1 MAFSEQLSLRAV
13 GIVGLGLI
21 GGSMARAFQ
30 KYTTLRVYGC
40 DTNPQTAMQ
49 AERDGAVDAA
59 GGPELLSRC
68 GLVLVA
74 LYPQQTVTFV
84 REQIERF
91 APGSILVD
99 LCGVK
104 RYPVEN
110 LTSLCAGHGVT
121 FIGGH
126 PMAGKETWGFS
137 GSDADLFQQASMILT
152 PDDHTPPDALALAS
166 ELFRQIG
173 FGRITLTTPEAHD
186 RMIAFTSQLAHVVS
200 SAYIKSPRALQ
211 RSGFSAGSYKDL
223 TRVAKLNPEMWTEL
237 FLENGDDLVEEI
249 DESVLHLNEYR
260 DAISQK
266 DGTRLYTLLDDGR
279 RIKEALQ

>member
-110 LTSLCAGHGVT
+110 LTSL
-121 FIGGH
+121 
-126 PMAGKETWGFS
+126 
-137 GSDADLFQQASMILT
+137 
-152 PDDHTPPDALALAS
+152 
-166 ELFRQIG
+166 
-173 FGRITLTTPEAHD
+173 
-186 RMIAFTSQLAHVVS
+186 
-200 SAYIKSPRALQ
+200 
-211 RSGFSAGSYKDL
+211 
-223 TRVAKLNPEMWTEL
+223 
-237 FLENGDDLVEEI
+237 
-249 DESVLHLNEYR
+249 
-260 DAISQK
+260 
-266 DGTRLYTLLDDGR
+266 
-279 RIKEALQ
+279 

>member
-84 REQIERF
+84 RNRSNGLRRE
-91 APGSILVD
+91 ASWS
-99 LCGVK
+99 
-104 RYPVEN
+104 
-110 LTSLCAGHGVT
+110 TCAG
-121 FIGGH
+121 
-126 PMAGKETWGFS
+126 S
-137 GSDADLFQQASMILT
+137 
-152 PDDHTPPDALALAS
+152 
-166 ELFRQIG
+166 
-173 FGRITLTTPEAHD
+173 
-186 RMIAFTSQLAHVVS
+186 
-200 SAYIKSPRALQ
+200 
-211 RSGFSAGSYKDL
+211 
-223 TRVAKLNPEMWTEL
+223 N
-237 FLENGDDLVEEI
+237 
-249 DESVLHLNEYR
+249 
-260 DAISQK
+260 AIRWK
-266 DGTRLYTLLDDGR
+266 T
-279 RIKEALQ
+279 